1 MKETGVKHINPT
13 GIFDPTPFAFCHS
26 VQVPSQA
33 NLVFISG
40 QSEGVGEGHLLAE
53 DFASQVKSALENLQ
67 IILES
72 HAATPAHVVKI
83 TVLIVD
89 HNPQK
94 LEIWTSMAK
103 EFWKGYDLPA
113 STLIPVP
120 TLALPG
126 MLIEVD
132 AIAAVSEY

>member
-40 QSEGVGEGHLLAE
+40 QSGGVGEDHLLAD
-53 DFASQVKSALENLQ
+53 DFASQVKSALENLK
-67 IILES
+67 IVLEA
-72 HAATPAHVVKI
+72 HAATVAHVVKI

-94 LEIWTSMAK
+94 LEVWTSHG
-103 EFWKGYDLPA
+103 EGILERLR
-113 STLIPVP
+113 STREHAHSGADIG
-120 TLALPG
+120 TARHADRG
-126 MLIEVD
+126 GCHSCNI
-132 AIAAVSEY
+132 